1 MPMRQIII
9 KRLRTDFVYHF
20 SKKYK
25 MKKILFIFLCTI
37 LTTQLT
43 AQLLKKERRLPVI
56 SPGISAAI
64 IQSYNWWRYI
74 NPTNVN
80 LLSSFTNIN
89 PANYDT
95 GIVNYS
101 KRTAMSLVGWFNP
114 NISLSDATA
123 NDSLIHL
130 EPLVYLEQLL
140 VGSNIGDA
148 GIVHIRVLKNLKHF
162 EITVSGT
169 PVSNVTDK
177 GMSILGNLT
186 KLEVLRL
193 YFCSNVSDLGL
204 EYLSTLTDLKELTL
218 NGCGITDKG
227 LSTLSAF
234 TKLQTLGLAA
244 THITDNGVEM
254 LIQLLP
260 SLPALTKIII
270 SNSQISVKGRDALIA
285 SRRGLSV
292 IY

>member
-1 MPMRQIII
+1 
-9 KRLRTDFVYHF
+9 
-20 SKKYK
+20 
-25 MKKILFIFLCTI
+25 MKKIFFILLTI
-37 LTTQLT
+37 TMTMPLT
-43 AQLLKKERRLPVI
+43 AQFIKEERKLPVR
-56 SPGISAAI
+56 SSTTPAMSAAV

-80 LLSSFTNIN
+80 LLSSFTNVN
-89 PANYDT
+89 PVNYDT

-101 KRTAMSLVGWFNP
+101 KRTAMSLVGWISP
-114 NISLSDATA
+114 NIPISNATA

-130 EPLVYLEQLL
+130 EPLLYLEQLL

-148 GIVHIRVLKNLKHF
+148 GIAHVGALKNLKHF
-162 EITVSGT
+162 EIAVAGV
-169 PVSNVTDK
+169 PVVNVTDK
-177 GMSILGNLT
+177 SMIILGTLT

-204 EYLSTLTDLKELTL
+204 ESLYTLINLKELTL
-218 NGCGITDKG
+218 NGCGITDRG
-227 LSTLSAF
+227 LNRLAAF
-234 TKLQTLGLAA
+234 TKLQTLSLAA
-244 THITDNGVEM
+244 THITDKGVQV

-285 SRRGLSV
+285 SRSGLSV